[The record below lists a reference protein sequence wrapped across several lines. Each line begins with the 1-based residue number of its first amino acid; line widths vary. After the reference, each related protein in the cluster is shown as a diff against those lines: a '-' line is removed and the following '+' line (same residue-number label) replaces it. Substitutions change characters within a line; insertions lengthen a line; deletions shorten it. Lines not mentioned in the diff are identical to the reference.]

1 MEDRAQLQIV
11 LHGLEGCDVDP
22 ARLPVGG
29 STPEDRKTY
38 ALERASLAEDLGP
51 FQTFMHRRLDAT
63 LGEYVRALQEA
74 LP

>member
-1 MEDRAQLQIV
+1 MV
-11 LHGLEGCDVDP
+11 LKDVMLIRRGYP
-22 ARLPVGG
+22 WVAVP
-29 STPEDRKTY
+29 PEDRKTY